1 MGPEAVAAAG
11 ANHGTAHLQKGTRA
25 GHRVHDMC
33 MLQSKEKTQVEQF
46 NEDRRELERKLEEVH
61 KHVLQVRFTASSWQ
75 HVPLT
80 LTVPHRWYLW
90 QSTSTC
96 LSCKENS
103 PMRPAN
109 DALSQIPQTKP
120 SLDPRSFA
128 CDSKVGYDVFKAQ
141 RCCTRGASCAH
152 AVPHAALERE
162 VNREMKRSD
171 VMEQSGQAVLAG
183 QHACKQWQCHRRWLM
198 QRHVCG
204 GWQKSE
210 QHWLRAHEPQRWR
223 RFNRRPWRTFRH

>member
-1 MGPEAVAAAG
+1 M
-11 ANHGTAHLQKGTRA
+11 
-25 GHRVHDMC
+25 
-33 MLQSKEKTQVEQF
+33 EQF

-152 AVPHAALERE
+152 AVPHAPASQSPRRSAVPSSKLRDDGGGDDEKVSSSEAPGGFHIVHALL
-162 VNREMKRSD
+162 SH
-171 VMEQSGQAVLAG
+171 S
-183 QHACKQWQCHRRWLM
+183 
-198 QRHVCG
+198 
-204 GWQKSE
+204 S
-210 QHWLRAHEPQRWR
+210 P
-223 RFNRRPWRTFRH
+223 